1 MIEDELKPFIDQI
14 WTYLQQGMEHE
25 AKICCMGVLLGIYRY
40 DQESTSEF
48 KDWAADIPNNCF
60 DGLLE
65 DWRKQC
71 KNSALQVHRALM
83 GRPITDSNW
92 LVNNTGLTPAT
103 VNKSLGH
110 IQRLGIVRELTSR
123 KRKRVFCY
131 TAYLEIINQGTELSE
146 TFQGFHIELVDR
158 FTNL

>member
-65 DWRKQC
+65 DYWSGSKKILLCCFVSVQAR
-71 KNSALQVHRALM
+71 R
-83 GRPITDSNW
+83 W
-92 LVNNTGLTPAT
+92 
-103 VNKSLGH
+103 
-110 IQRLGIVRELTSR
+110 
-123 KRKRVFCY
+123 
-131 TAYLEIINQGTELSE
+131 
-146 TFQGFHIELVDR
+146 
-158 FTNL
+158 